1 MSSFMKYV
9 SLYKPLR
16 HSLMHN
22 DRMQQH
28 GIIWSGEELNK
39 HPDNYVNLLTLES
52 FTLWSPFNLQVL
64 DLLLKGPQLV
74 SKAVTHAKT
83 VSKQSILTQTD
94 ELQRRV
100 DKWGHR
106 QLTSPV
112 HRMLQRC
119 L

>member
-9 SLYKPLR
+9 SLYKPMR
-16 HSLMHN
+16 RSLMHN

-28 GIIWSGEELNK
+28 GIIWSGEELDK

-52 FTLWSPFNLQVL
+52 FTPWSPFNLQVL

-74 SKAVTHAKT
+74 SKAVIHAKT

-100 DKWGHR
+100 DKWGRR